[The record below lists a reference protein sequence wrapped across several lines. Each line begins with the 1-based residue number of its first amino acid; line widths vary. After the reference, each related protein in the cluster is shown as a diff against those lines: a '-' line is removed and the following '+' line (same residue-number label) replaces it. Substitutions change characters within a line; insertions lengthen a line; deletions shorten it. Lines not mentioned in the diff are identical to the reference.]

1 MGRYRL
7 ARQAGSGRYRP
18 LATSDRNPV
27 GDPARARAGR
37 WRPGW
42 LTVPILS
49 VTVLSV
55 ASGIAQFGVTTVIRD
70 VAVTYG
76 EVVGDGA
83 LDELGLPATTLG
95 LALALIRLS
104 SLGSLPTAALADR
117 LGRRRVLLA
126 AAGTGLALTTLAA
139 LAWSFW
145 AFVAIVA
152 LARPLLSAINALAGV
167 IAAEETDS
175 SSRAW
180 SLALIAAGYGL
191 GAGIIAVGRGL
202 LPGEPSFR
210 VVMGLSLLPLLL
222 LPVLARRIREPAI
235 AAGKIAVPGM
245 PGRIPRQLVGRVALL
260 ATLVGAIALATGP
273 GFTYLFVYGEGVLGA
288 SPLLLSTLVLA
299 AGPAGLLGLVVGRWA
314 ADRLGRTVTAGTSM
328 ALTGLAVTYA
338 YAGTTRDLAIG
349 YLLALAASSAFAP
362 PTGALVAELVPT
374 SVRATVAGWETVAGV
389 LGAVIG
395 LTAFGLLADLTGGFA
410 AAARWIGV
418 GTAVIALGFWFLP
431 ETRGWELDQE
441 EPPAAR

>member
-1 MGRYRL
+1 MG
-7 ARQAGSGRYRP
+7 SP
-18 LATSDRNPV
+18 T
-27 GDPARARAGR
+27 RAGAG
-37 WRPGW
+37 WGRPGW

-95 LALALIRLS
+95 LALALIRLA

-117 LGRRRVLLA
+117 FGRRRVLLA
-126 AAGTGLALTTLAA
+126 AAGTGLALTTLSA

-167 IAAEETDS
+167 IGAEETDS
-175 SSRAW
+175 RSRAW
-180 SLALIAAGYGL
+180 ALALIAAGYGL
-191 GAGIIAVGRGL
+191 GAGLVAVGRGL
-202 LPGEPSFR
+202 LPGAPSFR
-210 VVMGLSLLPLLL
+210 MVMALSLVPLLL

-235 AAGKIAVPGM
+235 AAKRIATTGL
-245 PGRIPRQLVGRVALL
+245 PGRIPRALVGRVVLL
-260 ATLVGAIALATGP
+260 AGLIGAIALAAGP

-288 SPLLLSTLVLA
+288 SPLLLSSLVLA
-299 AGPAGLLGLVVGRWA
+299 AGPAGLAGLLLGRWA
-314 ADRLGRTVTAGTSM
+314 ADRLGRTGTAGVSM
-328 ALTGLAVTYA
+328 ALTGLAVAYA

-349 YLLALAASSAFAP
+349 YLVAIAASSAFAP

-395 LTAFGLLADLTGGFA
+395 LTSFGVLADLMGGFA
-410 AAARWIGV
+410 PAARWIGI

-431 ETRGWELDQE
+431 ETKGWELDQDE
-441 EPPAAR
+441 GPRAR

>member
-1 MGRYRL
+1 
-7 ARQAGSGRYRP
+7 
-18 LATSDRNPV
+18 V
-27 GDPARARAGR
+27 GDPARARAG
-37 WRPGW
+37 WWWPGW

-55 ASGIAQFGVTTVIRD
+55 ASGVAQFGVTTVIRD
-70 VAVTYG
+70 VAVAYG
-76 EVVGDGA
+76 EVAGDGA
-83 LDELGLPATTLG
+83 LDELGLPATTIG
-95 LALALIRLS
+95 LALAVIRLA

-126 AAGTGLALTTLAA
+126 AAGTGLALATLSA

-152 LARPLLSAINALAGV
+152 LSRPLLSAINALAGV

-175 SSRAW
+175 RSRAW
-180 SLALIAAGYGL
+180 SLALIAAAYGL

-210 VVMGLSLLPLLL
+210 VVMALSIVPLLL
-222 LPVLARRIREPAI
+222 LPLLARRIREPAI
-235 AAGKIAVPGM
+235 AARQVATTGM
-245 PGRIPRQLVGRVALL
+245 PGHVPRALVPRVALL
-260 ATLVGAIALATGP
+260 AALVGAIALATGP

-288 SPLLLSTLVLA
+288 SPLLLSTLVLG
-299 AGPAGLLGLVVGRWA
+299 AGPAGLAGILAGRWA
-314 ADRLGRTVTAGTSM
+314 ADRLGRTGTAGVSM
-328 ALTGLAVTYA
+328 ALTGLSVTYA

-349 YLLALAASSAFAP
+349 YLLAITASSAFAP
-362 PTGALVAELVPT
+362 PTGAMVAELVPT
-374 SVRATVAGWETVAGV
+374 NVRATVAGWETVAGV

-395 LTAFGLLADLTGGFA
+395 LTSFGVLADLTGGFA
-410 AAARWIGV
+410 SAARWIGI
-418 GTAVIALGFWFLP
+418 GTAIIALGFWFLP

-441 EPPAAR
+441 ADGRPG

>member
-1 MGRYRL
+1 
-7 ARQAGSGRYRP
+7 
-18 LATSDRNPV
+18 V
-27 GDPARARAGR
+27 GERTRSRAG
-37 WRPGW
+37 WWWPGW

-55 ASGIAQFGVTTVIRD
+55 ASGIAQFGVTTVIGD
-70 VAVTYG
+70 VAVAYG

-83 LDELGLPATTLG
+83 LDQLGLPATTIG
-95 LALALIRLS
+95 LALAVIRLA

-126 AAGTGLALTTLAA
+126 AAGGGLALASLSA

-152 LARPLLSAINALAGV
+152 LSRPLLSAINALAGV

-175 SSRAW
+175 RSRAW
-180 SLALIAAGYGL
+180 SLALIAAAYGL

-210 VVMGLSLLPLLL
+210 VVMGLSLIPLLL
-222 LPVLARRIREPAI
+222 LPLLARRIREPAI
-235 AAGKIAVPGM
+235 AVRQVATTGL
-245 PGRIPRQLVGRVALL
+245 PGRVPRALVPRVTLL
-260 ATLVGAIALATGP
+260 AALVGAIALATGP

-288 SPLLLSTLVLA
+288 SPLLLSTLVLG
-299 AGPAGLLGLVVGRWA
+299 AGPAGLVGILIGRWA
-314 ADRLGRTVTAGTSM
+314 ADRFGRTGTAGVSM

-338 YAGTTRDLAIG
+338 YAGTSRDLAIG
-349 YLLALAASSAFAP
+349 YLLAITASSAFAP
-362 PTGALVAELVPT
+362 PTGAMIAELVPT

-395 LTAFGLLADLTGGFA
+395 LTSFGVLADLTGGFA

-418 GTAVIALGFWFLP
+418 GTAVIALGFRFLP

-441 EPPAAR
+441 QPPTRD